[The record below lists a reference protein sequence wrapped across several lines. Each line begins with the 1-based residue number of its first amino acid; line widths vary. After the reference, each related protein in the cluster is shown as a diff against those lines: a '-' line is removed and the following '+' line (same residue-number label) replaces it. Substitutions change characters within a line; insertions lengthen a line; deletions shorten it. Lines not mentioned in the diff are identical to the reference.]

1 MLMELSRLNKSQ
13 DLLGFLDYEK
23 AFDFIS
29 RGNILK
35 DLVHNGAGIGFTKAV
50 ADMYEMCYYTPK
62 LSLIKYGDKISY
74 KHGVTQ
80 GRTSSTSFFNFE
92 MKDMPLALH
101 SRENDFL
108 KYNLFQ

>member
-1 MLMELSRLNKSQ
+1 MELSRLNKSQ
-13 DLLGFLDYEK
+13 VFLGFLDYEK

-35 DLVHNGAGIGFTKAV
+35 DLVHNVAGIGFTKAI
-50 ADMYEMCYYTPK
+50 ADM
-62 LSLIKYGDKISY
+62 IKYGDKISY